1 MRVGALLSGLISAA
15 LLVANPSPAAGQQY
29 SLSFNKSSTRMTWGH
44 RLPSW
49 SYAVPVRLS
58 ASGDSAAMLRVS
70 TSASMRFI
78 LDERQERKTWQDNA
92 SVSAS
97 VNYPIL
103 GPKASIGIG
112 ANMSTRNATLQQQKI
127 RNQSFNYRFQY
138 SPLQE
143 GRFKSLR
150 VNVTP
155 GLITASRAS
164 RANLDSTI
172 EEQGI
177 QYSASLRVSPDV
189 KLAGRKLSNS
199 ISMGKRDNTLKN
211 NKNRSENLNMSL
223 GYTLPKD
230 VRTNI
235 SMSESRSQVGVT
247 VRLDTAVTAALSESR
262 NTSLSS
268 SMDFK
273 LGRFDLKNRAS
284 YRENLRTNTTSAS
297 LYADNRYLGTD
308 RESRDWK
315 LETSASGKLTER
327 LVGRFSVRY
336 NSGEEG
342 FLPIEAEID
351 DLQKLPDRLVREEDG
366 RWRDPSS
373 DLSTQDFFV
382 NGSLD
387 WQLAEQHSL
396 KLAAWVEIKQAEN
409 PGAPEQD
416 RDTYSNNAS
425 LSYDGTLASGI
436 RLNIALKNGFH
447 HRVNLHATRSSDN
460 SRNRDIGLDVNTR
473 YERLGISFSHKFGIS
488 AKRTIYDF
496 DRQLTPGTGER
507 TGRSNIRRGWSMVHS
522 LRRRFFEH
530 LQLNTRYS
538 YRADDFGEL
547 TVESQKQVVRED
559 NSDHNVSFGMS
570 YSPSSTLTTSVNYTY
585 RLDRQW
591 EHQYANYQEERIR
604 NRRNRHQNLGLSVS
618 YNPSSVTRLTMRGS
632 RSRQRSGTFDSFNV
646 SYSRTI

>member
-189 KLAGRKLSNS
+189 KLAGKKLSNS

-211 NKNRSENLNMSL
+211 NKNRGENLSMSL